1 VESGFDTSSQR
12 VPLFTLPHQEVGG
25 EIVNYPLSSPSSSKS
40 PSGQQQA
47 KKTLAATLVESAQ
60 KQSVALVHKDIA
72 KLAKRFM
79 PLFKVSLYP
88 HKPPHAAVA
97 NRVLF
102 TDAEDE
108 LLALGIMEYNS
119 DWKAI
124 KQRFL
129 PSKGEHQVI
138 ITGFL
143 QN

>member
-1 VESGFDTSSQR
+1 MESGFDASYQR
-12 VPLFTLPHQEVGG
+12 VPLFTLPYQEVGC
-25 EIVNYPLSSPSSSKS
+25 EIVNNPLSSHSSSKS
-40 PSGQQQA
+40 PSGQQQS

-72 KLAKRFM
+72 KLAKRFL

-108 LLALGIMEYNS
+108 FVPFLFSLSSLL
-119 DWKAI
+119 
-124 KQRFL
+124 
-129 PSKGEHQVI
+129 V
-138 ITGFL
+138 
-143 QN
+143 